1 MLQVRRLVNDYDLQQ
16 PWIEDKQ
23 LSDDKK
29 FYFGDDKDF
38 SIRYDSASDIFVLR
52 DEVNG
57 TEITFPKNVAMDVAA
72 HAGRHSRGGA
82 DALDFSEITN
92 LADSG
97 DVDCAVGTG
106 GSATRTTVLTLPSN
120 WYNVLPKAVY
130 MEVGGTVATGETVSI
145 SVKAVLDDGTE
156 LEIASYS
163 TTGGTGSS
171 TVGAETIWTNLL
183 TNARSAGVS
192 LDGRR
197 ITSIVAD
204 VESSATSTSATA
216 TVRAIGA
223 RS

>member
-1 MLQVRRLVNDYDLQQ
+1 MLQVRGLVNDY
-16 PWIEDKQ
+16 
-23 LSDDKK
+23 
-29 FYFGDDKDF
+29 
-38 SIRYDSASDIFVLR
+38 
-52 DEVNG
+52 
-57 TEITFPKNVAMDVAA
+57 
-72 HAGRHSRGGA
+72 
-82 DALDFSEITN
+82 
-92 LADSG
+92 LAD
-97 DVDCAVGTG
+97 D
-106 GSATRTTVLTLPSN
+106 LKP
-120 WYNVLPKAVY
+120 
-130 MEVGGTVATGETVSI
+130 
-145 SVKAVLDDGTE
+145 
-156 LEIASYS
+156 S